1 MEIILVMKDND
12 ELLDLKN
19 KVESVYGK
27 EKICI
32 FQTAEDA
39 AEYAKDRH
47 IDVCYTE
54 VVLKR
59 MSGIALAKELKKK
72 EENIQINF
80 ISDTKEYA
88 LDAWKLFINDY
99 LLKPVSLNAV
109 QHSRDCSR

>member
-1 MEIILVMKDND
+1 MEIILVMKDHD
-12 ELLDLKN
+12 ELIDLKN

-27 EKICI
+27 EKICT

-54 VVLKR
+54 VVLKG
-59 MSGIALAKELKKK
+59 MSGIALAKELKKR
-72 EENIQINF
+72 EEGIRINF

-109 QHSRDCSR
+109 QHSRDCGR